1 MRVRYKI
8 CGIQSIEEIENIN
21 KTTCE
26 YIGFVFSK
34 SKRRVDLDKYNKIS
48 KFVRRDILKVGVFK
62 DEGVEFIKNII
73 ENSNIDIIQ
82 LHGEES
88 LDYIN
93 KLSGNVIWKSVVG
106 DENLKLKIS
115 LYKDKVE
122 RILIDAS
129 SYGEGKVFD
138 WDLLRG
144 LEEGEFIIAGGL
156 SSENI
161 NSLLE
166 VNKPYAVDLSSSVE
180 VDGKK
185 NKELIDVFNK
195 CMIGVN
201 EDFE

>member
-8 CGIQSIEEIENIN
+8 CGIQSVEEIENIN

-161 NSLLE
+161 NFLFE
-166 VNKPYAVDLSSSVE
+166 VNKPYAIDLSSSVE